1 MSKKQKDIFLDSE
14 GDIYF
19 ERNNSTIQNQEMG
32 PNDPIIFALSKLI
45 AKKNENNSLKL
56 LEVGCGEA
64 KRLQWI
70 SQNYNIQCFGVDPSQ
85 KAVETANSNNV
96 SAIKGTA
103 DYLKYE
109 NEKFD
114 FIVFGFCLYLC
125 DREDLFQI
133 AKETDRVLKKS
144 GYIIIRDFF
153 STTPFSTI
161 YKHNNKLLTYK
172 MDYRKLFDWHPHY
185 ECIFHTV
192 DTASK
197 PVPIDDKSEWRS
209 TSIIRKNILND

>member
-1 MSKKQKDIFLDSE
+1 MSKKQKDIFLEFE

-19 ERNNSTIQNQEMG
+19 ERNNLTIQNQEIG

-70 SQNYNIQCFGVDPSQ
+70 SQNYNIQCFGVDPSK
-85 KAVETANSNNV
+85 KAVETANLNNV
-96 SAIKGTA
+96 SAVKGTA
-103 DYLKYE
+103 DNLKYE

-114 FIVFGFCLYLC
+114 FVVFGFCLYLC

-153 STTPFSTI
+153 STTHFSTI
-161 YKHNNKLLTYK
+161 YKHNNNLLTYK

-197 PVPIDDKSEWRS
+197 PVPKDDKSEWRA

>member
-1 MSKKQKDIFLDSE
+1 MSKKQKDIFLDFE

-19 ERNNSTIQNQEMG
+19 ERNHLTIQNQEMG
-32 PNDPIIFALSKLI
+32 TKDPIIFALSNIIK
-45 AKKNENNSLKL
+45 KKNKNNNLKL
-56 LEVGCGEA
+56 LEVGCGEG
-64 KRLQWI
+64 KRLKWI
-70 SQNYNIQCFGVDPSQ
+70 SKNYNIQCFGIDPSK
-85 KAVETANSNNV
+85 KAVEIANVKNV
-96 SAIKGTA
+96 SVLKGTA
-103 DYLKYE
+103 DQLKYD

-114 FIVFGFCLYLC
+114 FVIFGFCLYLC

-153 STTPFSTI
+153 STTPSSAV
-161 YKHNNKLLTYK
+161 YRHNDNLLTYK

-197 PVPIDDKSEWRS
+197 PVSKDDKSEWRA
-209 TSIIRKNILND
+209 TSIIRKNNFND